1 MKPAKHKIWIDAG
14 IKHFS
19 NSGKVEINKLCK
31 EVGLTKPSFYHVYPN
46 WPNSRGMD
54 RFLLDLFKELDN
66 RLVRMEL
73 ELEAQFNI
81 SSISD
86 SVDILL
92 KIIERNF
99 VEFRC
104 LAQLSG
110 NSEHNVSKE
119 LFHKHHNFLC
129 LLKQRLFINFYR
141 EMSEET
147 AYLICSSILISGYV
161 IAAHDMDKRK
171 WREHVLS
178 VNKQL
183 YQIINIS

>member
-1 MKPAKHKIWIDAG
+1 MKPSKHKIWIDAG

-19 NSGKVEINKLCK
+19 RSGTVEINKLCK
-31 EVGLTKPSFYHVYPN
+31 EVGLAKPSFYHVYPN
-46 WPNSRGMD
+46 WPDSRGID

-66 RLVRMEL
+66 RLERMES
-73 ELEAQFNI
+73 ELETHTNL

-92 KIIERNF
+92 QIIEKNF
-99 VEFRC
+99 DEFRC

-110 NSEHNVSKE
+110 KSEHKVSKE

-129 LLKQRLFINFYR
+129 RLKQRVFINFYR

-147 AYLICSSILISGYV
+147 AYLISSSILISGYV
-161 IAAHDMDKRK
+161 IAASDLDKRK

-178 VNKQL
+178 VNMQL
-183 YQIINIS
+183 YKLVYNR

>member
-14 IKHFS
+14 IKQFS

-46 WPNSRGMD
+46 WPNSRGID
-54 RFLLDLFKELDN
+54 RFLLDLFEELDN
-66 RLVRMEL
+66 RLERMEL
-73 ELEAQFNI
+73 KMDAHFNL
-81 SSISD
+81 SSIPD
-86 SVDILL
+86 SLDKLL
-92 KIIERNF
+92 KIIEKNF

-104 LAQLSG
+104 LAQLSV
-110 NSEHNVSKE
+110 NFEHNESKE
-119 LFHKHHNFLC
+119 LFHKHHDFLC
-129 LLKQRLFINFYR
+129 KLKHKLFLNFYR

-147 AYLICSSILISGYV
+147 AYLVCSSILISGYL
-161 IAAHDMDKRK
+161 IAANNTDKRK